1 MQKTKFDHVIA
12 SLSPEVAVE
21 IRDLILKPPT
31 DHPFDVLRRELI
43 RKSEQHKLQQL
54 FTAEQIGDRKPT
66 QLLRQMEQLMGD
78 HATSTDS
85 AFLRE
90 LFLQRLPS
98 QVRMVLASADDSVS
112 LAQLAQLADKI
123 LEVAVPSSVASVETP
138 SSLASDVEQLRAQVS
153 ELQETIKN
161 LRRPSRPP
169 RPPSLSRSCS
179 PRPTSPVSLTLCWYH
194 QKYGDAA
201 TKCKTMRLVK
211 RTGHTLVLLAIL
223 QVAYSS
229 SRTRPLVLVSS
240 LTRVQMSASFLQ
252 TALIARTS
260 VFEL

>member
-1 MQKTKFDHVIA
+1 MTDSSDSSSPSPAAPSRADISAISLKIPPFWPSDPEVWFAQVEATFTTRGISVQKTKFNHVIA

-43 RKSEQHKLQQL
+43 QRTAKSEQHKLQQL
-54 FTAEQIGDRKPT
+54 FTAEQLGDRKPT
-66 QLLRQMEQLMGD
+66 QLLRRMEQLMGG

-98 QVRMVLASADDSVS
+98 QLRMVLASADDSVS

-123 LEVAVPSSVASVETP
+123 LKVAVPSSVASVETP
-138 SSLASDVEQLRAQVS
+138 SSLASDVEQLHAQVS

-161 LRRPSRPP
+161 LRRSSRPP

-179 PRPTSPVSLTLCWYH
+179 PRPSSPVS
-194 QKYGDAA
+194 
-201 TKCKTMRLVK
+201 
-211 RTGHTLVLLAIL
+211 
-223 QVAYSS
+223 
-229 SRTRPLVLVSS
+229 
-240 LTRVQMSASFLQ
+240 
-252 TALIARTS
+252 
-260 VFEL
+260 

>member
-1 MQKTKFDHVIA
+1 
-12 SLSPEVAVE
+12 
-21 IRDLILKPPT
+21 
-31 DHPFDVLRRELI
+31 
-43 RKSEQHKLQQL
+43 
-54 FTAEQIGDRKPT
+54 
-66 QLLRQMEQLMGD
+66 MGD

-138 SSLASDVEQLRAQVS
+138 SSLASDVEQLRAPVS

-161 LRRPSRPP
+161 LRRPSHPP

-179 PRPTSPVSLTLCWYH
+179 PCPSSPVSQTLCWYH

-201 TKCKTMRLVK
+201 KKCKPPCDWLKGQSGDGCCWPFFKSPILCHGQVLWYSFP
-211 RTGHTLVLLAIL
+211 GADVSVIPPSHTDRSHRQDFCL
-223 QVAYSS
+223 QAVNNTPDTHIRYSIPH
-229 SRTRPLVLVSS
+229 T
-240 LTRVQMSASFLQ
+240 
-252 TALIARTS
+252 
-260 VFEL
+260 

>member
-21 IRDLILKPPT
+21 IRDLILKPPA
-31 DHPFDVLRRELI
+31 DHPYDVLRRELI
-43 RKSEQHKLQQL
+43 RRTAKSEQHKLQQL
-54 FTAEQIGDRKPT
+54 FTAEQLGDRKPT
-66 QLLRQMEQLMGD
+66 QLFRRMEQLMGD

-153 ELQETIKN
+153 ELQETIKS
-161 LRRPSRPP
+161 LRRPSHPP
-169 RPPSLSRSCS
+169 GPPSLSRSCS
-179 PRPTSPVSLTLCWYH
+179 PRPTSPVSQTLCWYH

-201 TKCKTMRLVK
+201 KKCKPPCDWLK
-211 RTGHTLVLLAIL
+211 GQA
-223 QVAYSS
+223 
-229 SRTRPLVLVSS
+229 
-240 LTRVQMSASFLQ
+240 
-252 TALIARTS
+252 TS
-260 VFEL
+260 